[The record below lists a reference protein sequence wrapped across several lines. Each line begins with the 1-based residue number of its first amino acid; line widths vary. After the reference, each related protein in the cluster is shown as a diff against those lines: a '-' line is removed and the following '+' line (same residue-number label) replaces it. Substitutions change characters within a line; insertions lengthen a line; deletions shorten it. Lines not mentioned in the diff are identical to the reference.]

1 VVGVVTL
8 NDVMSTV
15 MGDLVTTQDEELIV
29 PRDERS
35 WLIDGATPVQDVQRA
50 LGIDEMPF
58 EGEYETLAGFL
69 MVMLRRVPRRTD
81 RVDWGGHRFEVLD
94 VDSYRVDQ
102 VLVSRLDAPG
112 SATDT
117 AAAGNPL
124 RPR

>member
-1 VVGVVTL
+1 
-8 NDVMSTV
+8 M
-15 MGDLVTTQDEELIV
+15 
-29 PRDERS
+29 
-35 WLIDGATPVQDVQRA
+35 QDVQRA

-81 RVDWGGHRFEVLD
+81 QVDWGGHRFEVLD

-102 VLVSRLDAPG
+102 VLVSRLDAP
-112 SATDT
+112 ANAM
-117 AAAGNPL
+117 AAAAADNPL